1 MTSSS
6 TLWTKDG
13 LARVAAG
20 HPKSQGEITCIDAT
34 VMGGLLITPLPSRQS
49 AATDL
54 KAVYSVYKFDGARF
68 EMGFEVEND
77 PDRISFPKLFL
88 DPSQLRTGQQL
99 ASFASVSKD
108 HSEETLLR
116 GVSMYLAAL
125 KKRAV
130 DHMKDVLGEGRFAFM
145 LRTIWHGFLL
155 LLLADRMERSCHDK
169 DHGFCPQRPCHVV

>member
-1 MTSSS
+1 
-6 TLWTKDG
+6 
-13 LARVAAG
+13 
-20 HPKSQGEITCIDAT
+20 
-34 VMGGLLITPLPSRQS
+34 
-49 AATDL
+49 
-54 KAVYSVYKFDGARF
+54 
-68 EMGFEVEND
+68 MGFEVEND

-116 GVSMYLAAL
+116 GLSMYLAAL

-130 DHMKDVLGEGRFAFM
+130 DHMKDVLGEGRFAHKM
-145 LRTIWHGFLL
+145 LRTIWHAFLPTAPC
-155 LLLADRMERSCHDK
+155 LADRMERDCHDK